1 MAIMEVVLEQSYAG
15 QQCINRWNY
24 IASGSPASVT
34 LSFALASAL
43 GAIYDALA
51 VPPAYPPTGLMRIIA
66 AIQNNGVLF
75 ENITVKNLYSVT
87 DFYST
92 PFVNPLTGG
101 NGGDGESP
109 MVAFGYYT
117 NRVRTDVRRATK
129 RFVGVAKEDIADE
142 GAIAAPHAAAM
153 TALANAMSANL
164 TYIDEG
170 NTLTFT
176 PAVCGKEK
184 YTVPDSPA
192 EDPRYAYRYYAT
204 EAAQLQK
211 TAQGIIW
218 DWYQHVRSQ
227 TSRQYGRGR

>member
-1 MAIMEVVLEQSYAG
+1 MAIMEVVLEQTYAG

-24 IASGSPASVT
+24 VASGSPASVT
-34 LSFALASAL
+34 LSFALTSAL

-51 VPPAYPPTGLMRIIA
+51 VPPAYPPTGLMRAIA
-66 AIQNNGVLF
+66 AIQNQGVLF

-92 PFVNPLTGG
+92 PFINTLTGVDASAG
-101 NGGDGESP
+101 ASP
-109 MVAFGYYT
+109 FVAFGFYT

-129 RFVGVAKEDIADE
+129 RFAGVSNQDTDDE
-142 GAIAAPHAAAM
+142 GAINAAHAAVM
-153 TALANAMSANL
+153 TTVASIMSSNL

-170 NTLTFT
+170 NTLTFS
-176 PAVCGKEK
+176 PCVCGKEK
-184 YTVPDSPA
+184 YTVPDSPP

-204 EAAQLQK
+204 EALQLQH

-218 DWYQHVRSQ
+218 DWYQQVRSQ